1 MQVLVFDLRAELAHF
16 RRPDT
21 AKAHA
26 SYPFITRTALRG
38 LLGAVLGMERWPEDG
53 ATAGIRLL
61 RPVRTRVQQ
70 LSLLG
75 GFISGKD
82 QFNRPTT
89 LELVIRPHYRIYY
102 AGPLAEELAAAIADG
117 RAVYPTYLGS
127 AFALV
132 FPRLVGW
139 TDGEEV
145 APAPGLVT
153 VGTVIPVRA
162 VRALRPTPDRQ
173 VARAGGLLYMALDGR
188 RFRGSVDVLYEVEGR
203 PLQLEVDT
211 READPPVRLVRL
223 AGSEEVVALW

>member
-1 MQVLVFDLRAELAHF
+1 MQVLVFDLRAELGHF

-38 LLGAVLGMERWPEDG
+38 LFGAVLGMEHWPEDG
-53 ATAGIRLL
+53 PVAGIQLL
-61 RPVRTRVQQ
+61 RPVQTRVQQ

-75 GFISGKD
+75 GFVSGKD

-102 AGPLAEELAAAIADG
+102 AGPLAPELGASIADG

-132 FPRLVGW
+132 FPRLVTW
-139 TDGEEV
+139 AEAEEIEPRSEAITV
-145 APAPGLVT
+145 AS
-153 VGTVIPVRA
+153 VIPVHV
-162 VRALRPTPDRQ
+162 VRSLRPTPGRQ
-173 VARAGGLLYMALDGR
+173 VARAGGLLYTALGGR
-188 RFRGSVDVLYEVEGR
+188 KFRGSVDVLYEVDGH
-203 PLQLEVDT
+203 PLVLQVDT
-211 READPPVRLVRL
+211 RAAEPPVRLVRL
-223 AGSEEVVALW
+223 SREKEVIALW

>member
-1 MQVLVFDLRAELAHF
+1 MQVLVFDLRAELGHF

-26 SYPFITRTALRG
+26 SYPFVTRTALRG
-38 LLGAVLGMERWPEDG
+38 LLGAVLGMERWPEYG

-75 GFISGKD
+75 GFVSGKD

-89 LELVIRPHYRIYY
+89 VELVIRPHYRIYY
-102 AGPLAEELAAAIADG
+102 AGPLAEELGAAIAGG

-132 FPRLVGW
+132 FPRLVEW
-139 TDGEEV
+139 AEGEEV
-145 APAPGLVT
+145 APGLVT
-153 VGTVIPVRA
+153 VGTVIPVPA
-162 VRALRPTPDRQ
+162 VRALRPMPGRQ
-173 VARAGGLLYMALDGR
+173 VARAGGLLYTALDGR

-211 READPPVRLVRL
+211 RNADPPVRLIRL
-223 AGSEEVVALW
+223 AGSEEVVVLW